1 MLRISFLG
9 VAIYTFISSLVEDP
23 GLSVRNCGFGLGSAL
38 KSWRSKGNPLPV
50 LNPTSLLQKK
60 MNKAGNL

>member
-1 MLRISFLG
+1 MLRIPFSG
-9 VAIYTFISSLVEDP
+9 VAICTFISPLVEDP
-23 GLSVRNCGFGLGSAL
+23 WLRVRNCGFGLGSAL
-38 KSWRSKGNPLPV
+38 KSWRSRGNLLPV